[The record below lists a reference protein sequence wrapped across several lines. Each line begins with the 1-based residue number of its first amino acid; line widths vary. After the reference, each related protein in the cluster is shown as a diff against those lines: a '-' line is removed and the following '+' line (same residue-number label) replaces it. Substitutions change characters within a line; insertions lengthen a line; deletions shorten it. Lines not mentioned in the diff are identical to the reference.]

1 LSRVR
6 TLPAVAFVVV
16 LVAAASAHAL
26 DVRQLE
32 VTRVK
37 QRYHVEAVSEIT
49 VPPEVAF
56 AILTDYGSL
65 GELDSKV
72 IESRL
77 LERPEPNVALVW
89 MRVRACVTFVCRELE
104 QVERV
109 EEHPNDE
116 IRIEVLPERSDVK
129 VDNAHWRFE
138 ATENG
143 TLLSYTLDIEPGGW
157 VPVFGRGFVERQLRS
172 SYRDALAA
180 VERLGR
186 ARMAS
191 AQ

>member
-1 LSRVR
+1 MSRVH
-6 TLPAVAFVVV
+6 TIVALAFVSAIA
-16 LVAAASAHAL
+16 LAASVNAL
-26 DVRQLE
+26 DVRQLD

-37 QRYHVEAVSEIT
+37 QRYHVEAVSEIA

-56 AILTDYGSL
+56 AILTDYESL
-65 GELDSKV
+65 SELDPKV

-89 MRVRACVTFVCRELE
+89 MRVSACVAFVCRELE

-116 IRIEVLPERSDVK
+116 IRTEVLPERSDIK
-129 VDNAHWRFE
+129 VDNAYWHIE
-138 ATENG
+138 PTENG
-143 TLLSYTLDIEPGGW
+143 TLLTYTLDVEPGGW
-157 VPVFGRGFVERQLRS
+157 IPVFGRGAVVRQLRS
-172 SYRDALAA
+172 SYTNALTAI
-180 VERLGR
+180 ERLGQ
-186 ARMAS
+186 ARTAS

>member
-1 LSRVR
+1 MRTVVALAFLS
-6 TLPAVAFVVV
+6 L
-16 LVAAASAHAL
+16 AASASAHAL
-26 DVRQLE
+26 EVRQLE

-37 QRYHVEAVSEIT
+37 QRYHVEAVSEIA

-56 AILTDYGSL
+56 AILTDYGRL
-65 GELDSKV
+65 DELDSKV
-72 IESRL
+72 LESKL

-89 MRVRACVTFVCRELE
+89 MRVRACVAFLCRELE

-116 IRIEVLPERSDVK
+116 IRMEVLPDRSDVK
-129 VDNAHWRFE
+129 VDNAHWRME
-138 ATENG
+138 PTENG
-143 TLLSYTLDIEPGGW
+143 TLLSYTLDVEPGGW
-157 VPVFGRGFVERQLRS
+157 VPVFGRGSIERQLRS
-172 SYRDALAA
+172 SYRDALSA
-180 VERLGR
+180 VERLGL